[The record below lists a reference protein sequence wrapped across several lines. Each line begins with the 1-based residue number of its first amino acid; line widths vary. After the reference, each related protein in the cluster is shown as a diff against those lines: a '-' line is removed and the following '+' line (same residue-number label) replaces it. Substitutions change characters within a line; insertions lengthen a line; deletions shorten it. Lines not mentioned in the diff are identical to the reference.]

1 MSAFGSDWRARS
13 TLRVRRISRFSRC
26 RRSRRSEVPSESSR
40 APPRPPRPT
49 QTPAPARRV
58 LVATKKIA
66 RIQPKPPKMA
76 HRPTRTDPIRRDK
89 SAKVGFDDDPST
101 LKSIDADAPSGPAG
115 EIFRLQTQADE
126 LTRRTE
132 MEKRRTKDVEAGIER
147 VRAKIIEQRREMGGV
162 DAAQEKNTHIQRSL
176 KMLENRLDKALGK
189 YNDALAHNR
198 QLRGTIDNLRKER
211 VLFDDI
217 YKKLEHE
224 LAEKKNRMGEI
235 IERSDKAYEARDK
248 AVSEMAKLKQQ
259 ADKEQL
265 AFEKEWRELT
275 KLIEHDKKMRAFMK
289 NKAKAQGAAEEARL
303 AAEADEE
310 ERKQKKR
317 DMAGKWAQGKSKADA
332 KKSQARVQSYREAF
346 KQIQEATGIGDIEEL
361 VNSFMQAED
370 ENFRLFNYVNT
381 LNAEIER
388 LEEQISECK
397 HEIEKYKGSGAAND
411 SQRRK
416 LLKDLEDKLARTEA
430 KAKSYD
436 GKYKTATAT
445 VSTLREGIWKVY
457 NKIGCNTPANAEL
470 LGGDGVTDGNMMQ
483 YLGIIEQRTNEIL
496 QMYAA
501 SMMAQGGSNTNA
513 ADYDSFVQM
522 TKTGPDTAAGPRELK
537 IEAPSTEDP
546 DDDQA
551 GSDEEHPE
559 DRPLD
564 RDELKRR
571 AVKQLARREMGD
583 GVSAVVDA
591 KGPGAKKSAGKGP
604 AKRR

>member
-1 MSAFGSDWRARS
+1 
-13 TLRVRRISRFSRC
+13 
-26 RRSRRSEVPSESSR
+26 
-40 APPRPPRPT
+40 
-49 QTPAPARRV
+49 
-58 LVATKKIA
+58 
-66 RIQPKPPKMA
+66 MA
-76 HRPTRTDPIRRDK
+76 HRPTRTDPIRRAK

-583 GVSAVVDA
+583 GVGAVVDA

>member
-1 MSAFGSDWRARS
+1 MPTSFQNRRKWLTRDPHP
-13 TLRVRRISRFSRC
+13 TRVRR
-26 RRSRRSEVPSESSR
+26 
-40 APPRPPRPT
+40 
-49 QTPAPARRV
+49 
-58 LVATKKIA
+58 TKG
-66 RIQPKPPKMA
+66 
-76 HRPTRTDPIRRDK
+76 
-89 SAKVGFDDDPST
+89 AKVGFDDDSKD
-101 LKSIDADAPSGPAG
+101 LGAGKLIDNSVPSGPAG

-126 LTRRTE
+126 LTRRIE
-132 MEKRRTKDVEAGIER
+132 LEKRRTKDVESGIER

-162 DAAQEKNTHIQRSL
+162 DAAQEKNTHIQRNL

-189 YNDALAHNR
+189 YNDALAHNK

-303 AAEADEE
+303 AAEADEA

-317 DMAGKWAQGKSKADA
+317 EMAGKWAQGKSKADA
-332 KKSQARVQSYREAF
+332 KKSHARVQSYREAF
-346 KQIQEATGIGDIEEL
+346 RQIQEATGIGDVEEL
-361 VNSFMQAED
+361 VTSFTQAED

-381 LNAEIER
+381 LNSEIER

-397 HEIEKYKGSGAAND
+397 NEIEKYRGSGAASD

-416 LLKDLEDKLARTEA
+416 LLKDLEDRLARTEA

-436 GKYKTATAT
+436 GKYKIATETLGA
-445 VSTLREGIWKVY
+445 LREGIWKVY
-457 NKIGCNTPANAEL
+457 NKIGCNTPTNAEL
-470 LGGDGVTDGNMMQ
+470 LGADGVTDGNMMQ
-483 YLGIIEQRTNEIL
+483 YLGVIEQRTNEIL

-501 SMMAQGGSNTNA
+501 SMMAEGGA
-513 ADYDSFVQM
+513 DRAGDYDSFVQM
-522 TKTGPDTAAGPRELK
+522 TKTGPESSAGPRELK
-537 IEAPSTEDP
+537 IDAPSTEDP
-546 DDDQA
+546 DDDDE
-551 GSDEEHPE
+551 SDEDPE

-564 RDELKRR
+564 REELRRR
-571 AVKQLARREMGD
+571 AAKQLARREIGD
-583 GVSAVVDA
+583 GATGTVADA
-591 KGPGAKKSAGKGP
+591 RSGAKKAGAGGKG
-604 AKRR
+604 AVKRR

>member
-1 MSAFGSDWRARS
+1 M
-13 TLRVRRISRFSRC
+13 
-26 RRSRRSEVPSESSR
+26 
-40 APPRPPRPT
+40 
-49 QTPAPARRV
+49 
-58 LVATKKIA
+58 
-66 RIQPKPPKMA
+66 
-76 HRPTRTDPIRRDK
+76 
-89 SAKVGFDDDPST
+89 GFDDVSKD
-101 LKSIDADAPSGPAG
+101 LGAGKLMDNAVPSGPAG

-126 LTRRTE
+126 LTRRIE
-132 MEKRRTKDVEAGIER
+132 LEKRRTKDVESGIEH

-162 DAAQEKNTHIQRSL
+162 DAAQEKNTHIQRNL

-189 YNDALAHNR
+189 YNDALAHNK

-248 AVSEMAKLKQQ
+248 AVSEMA
-259 ADKEQL
+259 DKEQL

-303 AAEADEE
+303 AAEADEA

-317 DMAGKWAQGKSKADA
+317 EMAGKWAQGKSKADA
-332 KKSQARVQSYREAF
+332 KKSHARVQSYREAF
-346 KQIQEATGIGDIEEL
+346 RQIQEATGIGDVEEL
-361 VNSFMQAED
+361 VTSFMQAED

-397 HEIEKYKGSGAAND
+397 NEIEKYKGSGAASD

-416 LLKDLEDKLARTEA
+416 LLKDLEDRLARTEA
-430 KAKSYD
+430 KAESYD
-436 GKYKTATAT
+436 GKYKIATET
-445 VSTLREGIWKVY
+445 VGALREGIWKVY
-457 NKIGCNTPANAEL
+457 NKIGCNTPHNAEL
-470 LGGDGVTDGNMMQ
+470 LGADGVTDGNMMQ
-483 YLGIIEQRTNEIL
+483 YLGVIEQRTNEIL

-501 SMMAQGGSNTNA
+501 SMMAEGGA
-513 ADYDSFVQM
+513 DGAGDYDSFVQM
-522 TKTGPDTAAGPRELK
+522 TKTGPESSAGPRELK
-537 IEAPSTEDP
+537 IDAPSTEDP
-546 DDDQA
+546 DDDDA
-551 GSDEEHPE
+551 SDEDPE

-564 RDELKRR
+564 REELRRR
-571 AVKQLARREMGD
+571 AAKQLARREIGD
-583 GVSAVVDA
+583 GATGGTVGDA
-591 KGPGAKKSAGKGP
+591 RSGAKKPGAGGKG
-604 AKRR
+604 AVKRR